1 MSGETVI
8 RARGSTT
15 RRVVTWSVPLLLAL
29 GAGAAWLLGGRHV
42 STDNAYLRA
51 DLVAVAPRVSGT
63 VLAVHVGTDAGV
75 AAGDLLVKLDD
86 TEARLELERAE
97 AELAAERS
105 EVAALRALLEVRRAE
120 RQSAAASRD
129 YQRREAARLEG
140 LVATGIVSRA
150 SYDAA
155 LEQARAAAD
164 RLAVAEREVAEL
176 EVRLEGALA
185 GPLDEHPR
193 VRLRRAAVERA
204 RVLIGYHE
212 LRAAVDGQAGR
223 IEVFAGE
230 PVEAGKTLFALVGND
245 RPWLEVNLKETQL
258 AQLRPGQRAR
268 VRIDAYPGVEWS
280 ARVESLGPATGAEFA
295 LLPPENASG
304 NWVKVV
310 QRVPVRLAFEAGGP
324 DRPLRAGMSATVLVD
339 TGEENRRWR
348 RWLAAAP

>member
-1 MSGETVI
+1 MRGR
-8 RARGSTT
+8 RAAT
-15 RRVVTWSVPLLLAL
+15 RRFVTWSVPVLLIV
-29 GAGAAWLLGGRHV
+29 GAGAAWLYGGRFV

-63 VLAVHVGTDAGV
+63 VLAVHVTTDGRV
-75 AAGDLLVKLDD
+75 ATGDLLVELDD
-86 TEARLELERAE
+86 TEALLALERAE

-120 RQSAAASRD
+120 RSSAAASRD
-129 YQRREAARLEG
+129 YQRREVARIEG
-140 LVATGIVSRA
+140 LVTTGVVSRA
-150 SYDAA
+150 SYDAV

-164 RLAVAEREVAEL
+164 RLAVAEREVTEL

-193 VRLRRAAVERA
+193 VRLRRAAVEQA
-204 RVLIGYHE
+204 RVLVSYHE
-212 LRAAVDGQAGR
+212 LRAPVNGQAGR
-223 IEVFAGE
+223 IEVFGGE
-230 PVEAGKTLFALVGND
+230 PVEAGRTLFALVGND
-245 RPWLEVNLKETQL
+245 RPWLEANLKETQL
-258 AQLRPGQRAR
+258 AQLRPGQPAR
-268 VRIDAYPGVEWS
+268 VTIDAYPGVEWS

-324 DRPLRAGMSATVLVD
+324 DLALRAGMSATVRVD
-339 TGEENRRWR
+339 TGEENRRFR
-348 RWLAAAP
+348 RWWAAAP